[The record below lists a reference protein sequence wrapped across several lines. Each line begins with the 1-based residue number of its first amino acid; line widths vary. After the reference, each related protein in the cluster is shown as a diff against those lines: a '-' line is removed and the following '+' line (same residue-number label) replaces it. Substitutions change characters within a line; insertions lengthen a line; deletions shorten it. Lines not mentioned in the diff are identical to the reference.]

1 MPEPCKQEKLELQE
15 LLVLLLGIQPIV
27 VQFISQVIPLF
38 SGIVVP
44 IDSGFLL
51 PPIQYV
57 QS

>member
-1 MPEPCKQEKLELQE
+1 MLEPCKQEKLELQE

-27 VQFISQVIPLF
+27 VQFISQVIPLC

-44 IDSGFLL
+44 IDSRFLL